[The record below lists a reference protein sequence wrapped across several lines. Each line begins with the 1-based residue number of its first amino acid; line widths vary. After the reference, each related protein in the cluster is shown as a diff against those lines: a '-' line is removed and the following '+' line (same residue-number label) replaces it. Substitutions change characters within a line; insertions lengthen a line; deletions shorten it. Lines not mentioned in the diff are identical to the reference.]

1 MIKHIVLWKLKDEA
15 EGRSKIENA
24 HLMKTKLEAL
34 PLMISE
40 LNSVEVGVNIFDNK
54 EASTCDLVLIAECDN
69 EENLGKYALHPEHKK
84 VVEFIVKVTCE
95 RRVVDYLSQ

>member
-54 EASTCDLVLIAECDN
+54 EASTCDLVLIASLHTKLFYER
-69 EENLGKYALHPEHKK
+69 ALDHLSHQ
-84 VVEFIVKVTCE
+84 VEI
-95 RRVVDYLSQ
+95 SM

>member
-34 PLMISE
+34 PLLITE
-40 LNSVEVGVNIFDNK
+40 LNAVEVGINMFDNK
-54 EASTCDLVLIAECDN
+54 EASISDLVLIAECDN
-69 EENLGKYALHPEHKK
+69 
-84 VVEFIVKVTCE
+84 
-95 RRVVDYLSQ
+95 RRKPS